1 MGKFNDLTGQKFGRL
16 TVVKRVEDAITE
28 KGNRFT
34 QWLCSCDCGSNNIVV
49 FGSALT
55 RSKRPTLSCGCL
67 QRDKVSGITKNDYEF
82 SNDGYVIG
90 YTSNTNRQ
98 FIFDKEDFEKVQ
110 KYHWYEESNGYIRS
124 SGKKKEDKVHI
135 HRLIMG
141 FPDGMNIDHIN
152 HNTFDNRKSN
162 LRIATTS
169 QNAMN
174 HVLGTRNTSGVT
186 GVVWVKSRNNWK
198 AEIKLNGETIYLG
211 SFDKFDDAEKT
222 RKEAEEKYFGVYSY
236 NNSMKAVM

>member
-1 MGKFNDLTGQKFGRL
+1 M
-16 TVVKRVEDAITE
+16 
-28 KGNRFT
+28 
-34 QWLCSCDCGSNNIVV
+34 
-49 FGSALT
+49 T
-55 RSKRPTLSCGCL
+55 RNKRPTLSCGCL
-67 QRDKVSGITKNDYEF
+67 QRDKVSGITLNKYEF

-90 YTSNTNRQ
+90 YTYNTNKQ
-98 FIFDKEDFEKVQ
+98 FIFDADDYEKVS

-124 SGKKKEDKVHI
+124 SGKKKEDRFHI

-162 LRIATTS
+162 LRIVTVS

-174 HVLGTRNTSGVT
+174 HVLSARNTSGTT

-198 AEIKLNGETIYLG
+198 SEIKLNGETIYLG
-211 SFDKFDDAEKT
+211 SFNKFDDAEKV
-222 RKEAEEKYFGVYSY
+222 RKEAEEKYFNIYSY
-236 NNSMKAVM
+236 DNSMRAVI

>member
-16 TVVKRVEDAITE
+16 TVIERVEDAITE

-34 QWLCSCDCGSNNIVV
+34 QWLCNCDCGSDNIVV

-55 RSKRPTLSCGCL
+55 RKSRPTLSCGCL
-67 QRDKVSGITKNDYEF
+67 QKDKVSGITTNNYEF

-90 YTSNTNRQ
+90 YTYNTNKQ
-98 FIFDKEDFEKVQ
+98 FIFDADDYEKVS

-124 SGKKKEDKVHI
+124 SSKKKENRFHI

-141 FPDGMNIDHIN
+141 FPCNMNIDHIN

-162 LRIATTS
+162 LRIVTVS

-174 HVLGTRNTSGVT
+174 HVLGAKNTSGTT

-211 SFDKFDDAEKT
+211 SFDKFDDAERV
-222 RKEAEEKYFGVYSY
+222 RKEAEEKYFGEYSY
-236 NNSMKAVM
+236 DNSMRAVM